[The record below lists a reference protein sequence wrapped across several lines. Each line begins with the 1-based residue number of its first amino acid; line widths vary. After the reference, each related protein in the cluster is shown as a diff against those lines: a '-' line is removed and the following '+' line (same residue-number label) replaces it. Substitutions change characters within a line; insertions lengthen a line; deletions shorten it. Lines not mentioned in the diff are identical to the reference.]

1 MNAISSPGTGWN
13 RGVMKPF
20 SEACEENKAP
30 ILDVLLHLFDDAR
43 TILEIGSG
51 TGQHAVHFAAA
62 MPHLIWQTSDLEEN
76 HPGIRAWLEE
86 AALANTREPILLDVS
101 HDWPLAAYAGVFSAN
116 TTHIMSWPEV
126 EKMFRGIGRVLKP
139 EGCFALYG
147 PFNYQGGYTSDSN
160 RNFDQW
166 LKSRD
171 PLSGIRDFEALN
183 ELAVS
188 NRLQLTED
196 VEMPVNNRIL
206 VWRKVHS

>member
-1 MNAISSPGTGWN
+1 
-13 RGVMKPF
+13 MKPF
-20 SEACEENKAP
+20 CEACEENKAP
-30 ILDVLLHLFDDAR
+30 ILRVLLGLFRDR
-43 TILEIGSG
+43 QTVLEIGSG

-86 AALANTREPILLDVS
+86 AALANTRDPILLDVLS
-101 HDWPLAAYAGVFSAN
+101 DWPGEAYDGVFSAN

-126 EKMFRGIGRVLKP
+126 EGMFRGIGRVLKP

-147 PFNYQGGYTSDSN
+147 PFNYRGGYTSESN

-183 ELAVS
+183 ELAES
-188 NRLQLTED
+188 NELRLAED

-206 VWRKVHS
+206 VWRWAHS